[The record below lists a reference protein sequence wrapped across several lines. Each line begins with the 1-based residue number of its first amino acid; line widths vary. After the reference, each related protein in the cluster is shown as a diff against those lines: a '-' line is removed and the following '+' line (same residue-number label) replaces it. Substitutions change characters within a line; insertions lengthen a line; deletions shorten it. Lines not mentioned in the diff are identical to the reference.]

1 MSDDPSLP
9 SAPTPGPLP
18 AHLPTAKP
26 LLRGWIHAVTAPVAV
41 VVGIVLVAVAPAGAA
56 RIASAVFAASAVL
69 LFTVSA
75 TYHRGRWTPA
85 VAGVLRRLDHS
96 AIGIVIAGTYTP
108 FAVLLLPP
116 RTAVILLSVVWAG
129 ALGTVLFRTLWVRA
143 PRWLYTPLYILL
155 GWAAVWFLPDFA
167 AGGGA
172 AVTALVV
179 VGGLLYT
186 AGAVA
191 YALRRPDPLPR
202 VFGYHEVFHAFTVA
216 AFAAHVTGVL
226 LALDVTATGAGTGL
240 A

>member
-1 MSDDPSLP
+1 MDASPPRPLRPPRRPDPTA
-9 SAPTPGPLP
+9 APTE
-18 AHLPTAKP
+18 KP
-26 LLRGWIHAVTAPVAV
+26 LLRGWIHLVTAPLAV
-41 VVGIVLVAVAPAGAA
+41 VAGAVLVTIAPSGAA
-56 RIASAVFAASAVL
+56 RTASAVFATSAVL

-75 TYHRGRWTPA
+75 VYHRGRWTPA
-85 VAGVLRRLDHS
+85 VSGVLRRLDHS
-96 AIGIVIAGTYTP
+96 AIGVVIAGTYTP

-129 ALGTVLFRTLWVRA
+129 AVGIVLFRTLWFRA

-155 GWAAVWFLPDFA
+155 GWAAVWFLPQFH

-172 AVTALVV
+172 AVLTFVV
-179 VGGLLYT
+179 VGGVLYT
-186 AGAVA
+186 VGALA

-216 AFAAHVTGVL
+216 AFAAHVVGVAM
-226 LALDVTATGAGTGL
+226 ALDVTAPPGA

>member
-1 MSDDPSLP
+1 
-9 SAPTPGPLP
+9 
-18 AHLPTAKP
+18 
-26 LLRGWIHAVTAPVAV
+26 VTAPVAV
-41 VVGIVLVAVAPAGAA
+41 VMGLVLVTVAPPGPA
-56 RIASAVFAASAVL
+56 RAASAIFAASAVL

-75 TYHRGRWTPA
+75 VYHRGRWTPA

-116 RTAVILLSVVWAG
+116 RTATVLLSVVWAG

-155 GWAAVWFLPDFA
+155 GWAAVWFLPGFA

-179 VGGLLYT
+179 AGGLLYT
-186 AGAVA
+186 MGALA
-191 YALRRPDPLPR
+191 YALRRPDPAPR

-226 LALDVTATGAGTGL
+226 LALEVTAVA

>member
-1 MSDDPSLP
+1 
-9 SAPTPGPLP
+9 
-18 AHLPTAKP
+18 
-26 LLRGWIHAVTAPVAV
+26 VTAPVAA
-41 VVGIVLVAVAPAGAA
+41 VVGLVLVTVAPTGPA
-56 RIASAVFAASAVL
+56 RAASAIFAASAVL

-75 TYHRGRWTPA
+75 VYHRGRWTPA

-116 RTAVILLSVVWAG
+116 RTATVLLSVVWAG

-155 GWAAVWFLPDFA
+155 GWAAVWFLPAFA

-179 VGGLLYT
+179 AGGLLYT
-186 AGAVA
+186 VGALA
-191 YALRRPDPLPR
+191 YALRRPDPAPR
-202 VFGYHEVFHAFTVA
+202 VFGYHEVFHAFTVT

-226 LALDVTATGAGTGL
+226 LALEVTAVA